1 MSCEVCY
8 GSGCEHNCPCC
19 NDYPE
24 NEEEEN
30 EVDQPENW
38 DTIEDEF
45 GIIGYT
51 KH

>member
-19 NDYPE
+19 NDYPD
-24 NEEEEN
+24 EEEN
-30 EVDQPENW
+30 EIEEPENW

-45 GIIGYT
+45 GNVGYT